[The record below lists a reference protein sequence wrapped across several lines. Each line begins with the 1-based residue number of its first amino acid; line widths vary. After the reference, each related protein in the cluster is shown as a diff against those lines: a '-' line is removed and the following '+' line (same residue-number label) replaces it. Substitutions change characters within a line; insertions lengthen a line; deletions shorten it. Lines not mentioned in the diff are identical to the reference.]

1 MSPTVRASYSS
12 TRHGTPRVKYGVG
25 VTEIPAAVAVELARL
40 RAENARLLKMLELS
54 PRQAE
59 PPSPAQP
66 GFFEAPPGP
75 VHKDSP
81 NDAKVAFFRALFAA
95 RTDIYATRIENSR
108 TGWKGWLPAVR
119 GGWQRGIPHEKRDYL
134 PLTADVLAAHLK
146 GDAHVGVYPLL
157 DGDRCWWLA
166 ADFDGQDALTEALMY
181 VKAGRAFGVPVALE
195 VSRSGVGMHAW
206 TFFAA
211 PVAAETAR
219 RLGTGLL
226 REAMAIRGKVNLAS
240 YDRLFP
246 SQDLLPA
253 GGVGNLIA
261 LPLFRAARDRNATV
275 FLNLEN
281 LEPHQDQWSYLSTL
295 GRMTPK
301 EVSRAADKA
310 GRVPAGREVT
320 RLAAPVSTKIRPE
333 AATAVRARLGAGI
346 RVELADLT
354 PALAASLRH
363 AASMHNPQFYEK
375 QRMRAS
381 TWDIPRF
388 LQFFDE
394 TLDGGLIVPR
404 GMLTTVTE
412 LAAQAG
418 SKLDLADERTVGTT
432 QAFTCSAVLTEP
444 QQAAVQVLSR
454 HDLGVLVAPPGTG
467 KTVMACA
474 VIAAHQVS
482 TLILVDRKTLA
493 DQWRARIAEFLG
505 VKAGQL
511 GGGRAKLRGSIDVV
525 TLQTLARRDD
535 VAELTAGYGLIVAD
549 ECHHVPAAAFEHA
562 VKEIPARRWLG
573 LTATPYRRDKLDD
586 LIAMQVGPVRYTIAL
601 SRDAVGQDT
610 LMGTGRPAPV
620 LYVHPTAYLYDGD
633 ADPSRPGGMTAIYRH
648 LVADEQRTRQIITD
662 VLAALS
668 KDRNCL
674 ILTNRTS
681 HLENLAD
688 LLREAG
694 HDPVILRGG
703 MGAKSRAAALARLQP
718 QLGGPPLLIVATGP
732 YAGEGFDCP
741 ALDTL
746 FLAAP
751 VANKGSL
758 TQYVGRILRSHEN
771 KTTAEVHDYLDARTG
786 VLAAMLAK
794 RAPGYTGL
802 GFSDP
807 RRLALTPSASTDG

>member
-1 MSPTVRASYSS
+1 M
-12 TRHGTPRVKYGVG
+12 
-25 VTEIPAAVAVELARL
+25 AVELARL
-40 RAENARLLKMLELS
+40 RAENARLLRMLELS

-59 PPSPAQP
+59 PPSPAQA

-95 RTDIYATRIENSR
+95 RADIYATRIENSR
-108 TGWKGWLPAVR
+108 SGWKGWLPAVH
-119 GGWQRGIPHEKRDYL
+119 GGWRRGIPHEKRDYM
-134 PLTADVLAAHLK
+134 PLTLDVLAAHLK
-146 GDAHVGVYPLL
+146 GDVHVGVFPLL

-195 VSRSGVGMHAW
+195 VSRSGLGMHAW

-226 REAMAIRGKVNLAS
+226 HEAMAIRGRVNLAS

-295 GRMTPK
+295 GHMTPK

-394 TLDGGLIVPR
+394 TIDGGLIVPR
-404 GMLTTVTE
+404 GMLTNVNE

-418 SKLDLADERTVGTT
+418 SKLDLTDERAAGAA
-432 QAFTCSAVLTEP
+432 QEFTCSAVLTGL
-444 QQAAVQVLSR
+444 QQAAVQVLAE

-474 VIAAHQVS
+474 VIAAHQVP
-482 TLILVDRKTLA
+482 TLVLVDRKTLA

-525 TLQTLARRDD
+525 TLQTLSRRDD

-562 VKEIPARRWLG
+562 VKQIPARRWLG

-586 LIAMQVGPVRYTIAL
+586 LIAMQVGPVRHTITL
-601 SRDAVGQDT
+601 PCDAAGQDT
-610 LMGTGRPAPV
+610 LPGTGRPTPV
-620 LYVHPTAYLYDGD
+620 LYIHPTGYRYDGD
-633 ADPSRPGGMTAIYRH
+633 ADPSRPGGMTTIYRH
-648 LVADEQRTRQIITD
+648 LAADEQRTRQVTAD
-662 VLAALS
+662 VLTALS
-668 KDRNCL
+668 TDRNCL
-674 ILTNRTS
+674 VLTNRTS
-681 HLENLAD
+681 HLERFAF

-703 MGAKSRAAALARLQP
+703 MGLKSRAAALARRYP
-718 QLGGPPLLIVATGP
+718 ESRGWTC
-732 YAGEGFDCP
+732 AGRNSRPG
-741 ALDTL
+741 
-746 FLAAP
+746 
-751 VANKGSL
+751 
-758 TQYVGRILRSHEN
+758 
-771 KTTAEVHDYLDARTG
+771 TTASCPLVRAASLDQLLTDDYPMDTRQRHPACRRPAR
-786 VLAAMLAK
+786 
-794 RAPGYTGL
+794 PG
-802 GFSDP
+802 
-807 RRLALTPSASTDG
+807 